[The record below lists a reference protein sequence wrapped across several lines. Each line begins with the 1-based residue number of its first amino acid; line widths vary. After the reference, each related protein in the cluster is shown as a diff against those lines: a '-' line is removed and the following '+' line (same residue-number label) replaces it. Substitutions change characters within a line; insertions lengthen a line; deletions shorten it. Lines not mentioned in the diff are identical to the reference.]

1 MVMQAHADGF
11 KFSSQC
17 LEILLK
23 KNLIRSSQ
31 YLLNEYYPQTKIDT
45 EIIVRSVANDIQKS
59 QDYVIFKLKQRMLGE
74 GKQFNTSLPVV
85 YWAQSVEDVLISIKL
100 HPEMDTPL
108 CKESFERN
116 VEITES

>member
-1 MVMQAHADGF
+1 
-11 KFSSQC
+11 
-17 LEILLK
+17 
-23 KNLIRSSQ
+23 
-31 YLLNEYYPQTKIDT
+31 
-45 EIIVRSVANDIQKS
+45 
-59 QDYVIFKLKQRMLGE
+59 MLGE

-100 HPEMDTPL
+100 HPEIDTPL